1 MSKTGCKLVLVA
13 ALLMLTVNTIHAE
26 EKTRGETYQDCHEMH
41 LNTMIEKCDC
51 KKAYRNSRSNELRKL
66 AAISTMKSAFLRE
79 FRFELIDEMEKYE
92 VGNKSY
98 QVQYFLNNK
107 FFQIAKNP

>member
-26 EKTRGETYQDCHEMH
+26 ERNRAETYKDCYETH
-41 LNTMIEKCDC
+41 LNNMIEKCDS
-51 KKAYRNSRSNELRKL
+51 KKVYRDSRSNELRKL
-66 AAISTMKSAFLRE
+66 SAVSTMKSAYLRE
-79 FRFELIDEMEKYE
+79 FKLELIDEMEKHE

-107 FFQIAKNP
+107 FFEIAKNP

>member
-26 EKTRGETYQDCHEMH
+26 EKTLGETYHDCYEMY

-51 KKAYRNSRSNELRKL
+51 KKAYRNSTSNELRKL
-66 AAISTMKSAFLRE
+66 AAVSTMKSAYLRE
-79 FRFELIDEMEKYE
+79 FKLESIDEMEQCE
-92 VGNKSY
+92 VGNKSV
-98 QVQYFLNNK
+98 QVQYFLNKK
-107 FFQIAKNP
+107 FFEIAKNP